1 MKLRIF
7 TLATCFVLVLVAC
20 HTSKKT
26 VVTTTTVNSTT
37 TTNTVA
43 ATSTNTA
50 AGNTTLAAFVPAD
63 PNAEFAAGDKELK
76 AIQIKFPEVTS
87 ATLSEGQRIYTGPCT
102 KCHGTAKMK
111 IYKRSEESWQHEIN
125 AMAPKARITDTEKDA
140 LWKYILAMRAT
151 HPETK

>member
-7 TLATCFVLVLVAC
+7 TLATCFVLVFVAC

-26 VVTTTTVNSTT
+26 VATTTTTT
-37 TTNTVA
+37 TATTNTVA
-43 ATSTNTA
+43 TTNTA
-50 AGNTTLAAFVPAD
+50 TAAGSATVAAFVPIAPTD
-63 PNAEFAAGDKELK
+63 EFAAGDKELK
-76 AIQIKFPEVTS
+76 AIQVKFPEVTS

-102 KCHGTAKMK
+102 KCHNTAKMK

-125 AMAPKARITDTEKDA
+125 VMAPKARITDTEKDA

-151 HPETK
+151 HSDASK